1 MVGKK
6 FCGNFLFSFSK
17 IKQLH
22 DELVIRVFL
31 TQTTVLL
38 YAKM

>member
-1 MVGKK
+1 MKYNLK
-6 FCGNFLFSFSK
+6 NFLFSFSK

-22 DELVIRVFL
+22 DVLVIRVFL